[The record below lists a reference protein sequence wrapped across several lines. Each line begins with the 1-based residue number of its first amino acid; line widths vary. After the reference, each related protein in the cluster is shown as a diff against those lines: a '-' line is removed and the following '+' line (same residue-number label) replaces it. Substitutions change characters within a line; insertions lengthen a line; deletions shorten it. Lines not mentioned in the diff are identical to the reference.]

1 MIKTEINDK
10 EVVIKCQAGD
20 FEQFGVLYDKYI
32 KKIYEFIYFRTS
44 HKETAEDLTSK
55 TFMKALEGIKGF
67 DAEKGTFS
75 SWLYTIARNS
85 VIDHYRVSKDAY
97 SSDLSQALDLASSD
111 DLEANQDIK
120 DKLREVKAYL
130 EKLKPEQKEIILM
143 RVWQGLSYKE
153 IAEII
158 GKSEDNCKV
167 IFSRSINLLRKDLQV
182 IVLLLLIRAL

>member
-10 EVVIKCQAGD
+10 DIVVLCQAGD
-20 FEQFGVLYDKYI
+20 FEQFGILYDKYV
-32 KKIYEFIYFRTS
+32 KRIYEFICFRTS

-55 TFMKALEGIKGF
+55 TFMKALEGIKSF
-67 DAEKGTFS
+67 NADKGSFS

-85 VIDHYRVSKDAY
+85 VIDHYRVSKNV
-97 SSDLSQALDLASSD
+97 SDLSQAFDLASSD
-111 DLEANQDIK
+111 DLESDQDIK
-120 DKLREVKAYL
+120 NKLEEVKAYL
-130 EKLKPEQKEIILM
+130 EKLKPEQREIIMM
-143 RVWQGLSYKE
+143 RVWEGLSYKE

-167 IFSRSINLLRKDLQV
+167 IFSRAINLLRKDLQV